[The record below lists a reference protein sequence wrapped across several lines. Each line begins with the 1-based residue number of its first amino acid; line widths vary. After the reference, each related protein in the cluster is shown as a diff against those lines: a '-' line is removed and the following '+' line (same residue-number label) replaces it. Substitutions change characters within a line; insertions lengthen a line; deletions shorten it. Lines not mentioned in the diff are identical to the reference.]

1 MKKLILLSF
10 SILLFLPAGLMAQ
23 KELFEAGNRAYQA
36 EDFIK
41 AISLYD
47 SVLQS
52 GKENAALHY
61 NLANSYFKE
70 GNIGKSILHYEKALK
85 LKPQD
90 AEIQNNLEIARQKT
104 IDRFEEVPENLFQ
117 ASRLAIISLLS
128 PDNWARV
135 ALFAFLLA
143 TIGFALYLF
152 SQYLRLGFITIISGL
167 GITLLALILA
177 WSHQNYLNHNQGVIL
192 LEDSSYVKSGPSE
205 SADDVF
211 ILHEGTKALRLEQ
224 FESWSKIKL
233 PDGKLGWLLSEE
245 IAVI

>member
-1 MKKLILLSF
+1 M
-10 SILLFLPAGLMAQ
+10 
-23 KELFEAGNRAYQA
+23 GNAYFQ
-36 EDFIK
+36 
-41 AISLYD
+41 
-47 SVLQS
+47 
-52 GKENAALHY
+52 
-61 NLANSYFKE
+61 E
-70 GNIGKSILHYEKALK
+70 GNIGKSILHFEKALK

-90 AEIQNNLEIARQKT
+90 DEVLHNLEIARQKT

-128 PDNWARV
+128 PDNWARL
-135 ALFAFLLA
+135 ALIAFLLA
-143 TIGFALYLF
+143 SIGFAAYLF
-152 SQYLRLGFITIISGL
+152 SNYLRVGFIAIAAGL
-167 GITLLALILA
+167 SIGLLSIILA
-177 WSHQNYLNHNQGVIL
+177 WSHQSYMENNQGVIL

-224 FESWSKIKL
+224 FEEWSKIKL

>member
-10 SILLFLPAGLMAQ
+10 SFLLLLPNGLLAQ
-23 KELFEAGNRAYQA
+23 KELFEEANRAYQG
-36 EDFIK
+36 EDFPK
-41 AISLYD
+41 AITLYD
-47 SVLQS
+47 SILQS
-52 GKENAALHY
+52 GKQNAALYY
-61 NLANSYFKE
+61 NLGNAYFKE
-70 GNIGKSILHYEKALK
+70 GNIGQSILYYEKALK

-90 AEIQNNLEIARQKT
+90 EEVQNNLEIARQKT

-128 PDNWARV
+128 PDNWARL

-143 TIGFALYLF
+143 TLGFALYLF
-152 SQYLRLGFITIISGL
+152 SQYLRLGFITIVSGL
-167 GITLLALILA
+167 SITLFALIMA
-177 WSHQNYLNHNQGVIL
+177 WSHQNYLTNNQGVIL
-192 LEDSSYVKSGPSE
+192 LKDSSYVKSGPSE

-224 FESWSKIKL
+224 FENWSKIKL
-233 PDGKLGWLLSEE
+233 PDGKLGWLPTEE